1 VKSACLRLMVLV
13 GLLVLVPT
21 LGSAAVAADTQPVL
35 SKMHAHFV
43 ENEKSTYYT
52 VEVTGTTAKP
62 TYSWALQ
69 PPTDDLTCNNFEVTP
84 AGNEA
89 IWHHADTDGC
99 HHNGIQH
106 NGTIVVVVL
115 VGGWKCTATYFGTLD
130 GDGLQPDPCTATV
143 TPPPA
148 HACKCSDVTMKT
160 SPENFTDDHTFEFA
174 VHWTIKC
181 KGTGGTC
188 RGEIEAEDP
197 VEVRGT
203 LHYETDLKIKTN
215 KGQAARVCGPVWSK
229 VDRHLPLRRQVR

>member
-1 VKSACLRLMVLV
+1 M
-13 GLLVLVPT
+13 
-21 LGSAAVAADTQPVL
+21 
-35 SKMHAHFV
+35 
-43 ENEKSTYYT
+43 
-52 VEVTGTTAKP
+52 TTALVD
-62 TYSWALQ
+62 AA
-69 PPTDDLTCNNFEVTP
+69 
-84 AGNEA
+84 AGE
-89 IWHHADTDGC
+89 
-99 HHNGIQH
+99 
-106 NGTIVVVVL
+106 
-115 VGGWKCTATYFGTLD
+115 ATYFGTLD

-215 KGQAARVCGPVWSK
+215 KGKPLACAGRCGRKSTGTFHYVGKSA
-229 VDRHLPLRRQVR
+229 DDLRRKARRGKTFLVKFTLYCADRGAKKVTVGRAEMKVVFDKRGFIDRKKSDFSG